1 MLMMSI
7 HKQTGETMSTTDL
20 TVADLERALQAKR
33 SKLDDLLAKRAK
45 MRFELDGLEEQII
58 GLAGKETSDAP
69 RRGRAKRKMRRR
81 VKGQES
87 LKVWVTNELAKAK
100 KGLTID
106 ELIEKVQ
113 AAGYK
118 STSDKFK
125 NVMYQC
131 LFHGEQFQRNDAGRW
146 VLIAG

>member
-1 MLMMSI
+1 MAQEM
-7 HKQTGETMSTTDL
+7 
-20 TVADLERALQAKR
+20 TVADLEKALQAKR
-33 SKLDDLLAKRAK
+33 SRLDNLLAKRAK
-45 MRFELDGLEEQII
+45 MRFELDGLEEQIQE
-58 GLAGKETSDAP
+58 LAGKPLTDSDAP

-81 VKGQES
+81 VRGQQS

-113 AAGYK
+113 EAGYK

-131 LFHGEQFQRNDAGRW
+131 LFHGKQFQRNENGRW
-146 VLIAG
+146 VLVAG